1 MYRGGAATMGLGVAG
16 RTVGKREISPAV
28 SDRWGR
34 RRSEASVMS
43 GTFWSK
49 EMREEDGEGHFCP
62 KKLKMYGKELYL
74 IKIILKY
81 FLKYHY

>member
-34 RRSEASVMS
+34 RRSEASGYVWDILVQRNERRRWR
-43 GTFWSK
+43 GTFLSK
-49 EMREEDGEGHFCP
+49 
-62 KKLKMYGKELYL
+62 
-74 IKIILKY
+74 KIENVW
-81 FLKYHY
+81 